1 MTSVKPTNIDNIE
14 DLKLGENQKPDEPL
28 DPFSPENL
36 RLSQAYLEST
46 PVKKLLTTVPVRKP
60 GQQDFIRVHPN
71 PNFCESFGMIELK
84 DDREEYIVHAP
95 LVPELF
101 GEVVNKQL
109 FLTINRQGTVFF
121 WPIRLP
127 TPEGKDL
134 DWWRS
139 GRDAAA
145 RATKAWIRVKADT
158 NLGAYVPYEAVAN
171 FVEPEWPE
179 FGYWDLIKIAFKDHL
194 ITNLDHPVIQR
205 LRGLK

>member
-1 MTSVKPTNIDNIE
+1 MTATKPTNIDNIE
-14 DLKLGENQKPDEPL
+14 DLKLKPDEPL

-36 RLSQAYLEST
+36 RLSQVYLEST

-60 GQQDFIRVHPN
+60 GQQDFVRVHPD
-71 PNFCESFGMIELK
+71 PSFCESFAMIELR

-95 LVPELF
+95 LVPELWS
-101 GEVVNKQL
+101 EVVNKQL
-109 FLTINRQGTVFF
+109 FLTINRQGTIFF

-145 RATKAWIRVKADT
+145 RATKTWIRVKANT
-158 NLGAYVPYEAVAN
+158 NLGVLR
-171 FVEPEWPE
+171 
-179 FGYWDLIKIAFKDHL
+179 DLRSGCQFRRTGMVGTGVLGPD
-194 ITNLDHPVIQR
+194 
-205 LRGLK
+205 